1 MAFTV
6 QDFQDLLRLLE
17 QHPEWRAELR
27 RLVLTEELLSLPALV
42 RELVAAQGSAETR
55 LARLETAVA
64 ALVEAQQRTEERLA
78 ELAEAQRRTDERL
91 TRVEERID
99 RLEAAVSALA
109 EAQRR
114 TDERLG
120 RVEEQVAALIEAQR
134 LTEVRLAELAEA
146 QRRTDERLAELAE
159 AQRRTDERL
168 AELAEA
174 QRRTD
179 ERIAELVEAQRRT
192 DERLAE
198 LAEAQR
204 HTEERL
210 ARLEEVVQALIRRV
224 DRIDIQV
231 AELRGDNLE
240 RRYREHVGAYFGPWL
255 RRVRALSDYDLGS
268 LLEDAEDRGR
278 LNVQEAVDVRAADLV
293 VYGRRRTDGQELYLV
308 VEVSASIRRED
319 IERAVRRAGL
329 LGRALGT
336 PEAVIAAAA
345 GEYIDPDARSL
356 ALEQGVWLLFDGRE
370 RVPGG

>member
-146 QRRTDERLAELAE
+146 QRRTDERIAELVE

-168 AELAEA
+168 AELA
-174 QRRTD
+174 
-179 ERIAELVEAQRRT
+179 EAQRRT